1 MEIILYLMR
10 LGVLFSG
17 GKDSVYACWKAI
29 QKDEVVCLITI
40 RSVNPESYMFH
51 TPNISLTSMQA
62 EAAGIPLIEEE
73 SHGKKEEELSDLKR
87 AIERAVQ
94 DYSIEGIVTGAVMSV
109 YQAERVQRICNEL
122 GLWCFNPIW
131 YTNQDQYMNNLI
143 EEGFE
148 VIVSGI
154 FSEPF
159 DEKWLGRSLSPETLE
174 ELKKIRRRYRI
185 SLTGEG
191 GEYES
196 SVLDAPFF
204 RKKIRVTDWET
215 EYSNHNGR
223 FVVRNAA
230 LVEK

>member
-1 MEIILYLMR
+1 MR

-17 GKDSVYACWKAI
+17 GKDSAYACWKAI
-29 QKDEVVCLITI
+29 QKDEVACLITI
-40 RSVNPESYMFH
+40 KSVNPESYMFH

-73 SHGKKEEELSDLKR
+73 SRGEKETELTDLKH
-87 AIERAVQ
+87 AIIRAVH
-94 DYSIEGIVTGAVMSV
+94 DYRIEGIVTGAVMSV

-131 YTNQDQYMNNLI
+131 HTSQERYMNSLI
-143 EEGFE
+143 SEGFE
-148 VIVSGI
+148 VIISGI

-159 DEKWLGRSLSPETLE
+159 NEKWLGRTLSAGVIE
-174 ELKKIRRRYRI
+174 ELKKIRDRYRI

-204 RKKIRVTDWET
+204 RKKIRVTDST
-215 EYSNHNGR
+215 KEYGNHNGR
-223 FVVRNAA
+223 FVIRNAIM
-230 LVEK
+230 VEK